1 MNKLIL
7 VAAAAAFA
15 FRIAINEAQ
24 SQPPPAPSDTLAIV
38 HPGDKPTTFFW
49 LRIAACAK
57 DEKHPHYAYC
67 RSWLDAR
74 EEGKK
79 EAKP

>member
-1 MNKLIL
+1 MNKLVIAATAATFVLL
-7 VAAAAAFA
+7 VA
-15 FRIAINEAQ
+15 ISKAQ

-49 LRIAACAK
+49 LRIAVCAK
-57 DEKHPHYAYC
+57 DERHPHYAYC
-67 RSWLDAR
+67 RSWIDAR

-79 EAKP
+79 EAR

>member
-1 MNKLIL
+1 MDKFLIAAL
-7 VAAAAAFA
+7 LIVASSAA
-15 FRIAINEAQ
+15 IAQAPTITQSANE
-24 SQPPPAPSDTLAIV
+24 TLAIV
-38 HPGDKPTTFFW
+38 PAEGPTKFFW

-67 RSWLDAR
+67 RSWIDAR

-79 EAKP
+79 ER